1 MPQQFI
7 PQSPD
12 PYLSNESEMSLIKF
26 GHINFLLNQCNNNVY
41 ANNTAALTAGL
52 KVGDFYRNS
61 DGQVFIVIVD

>member
-12 PYLSNESEMSLIKF
+12 EFLTSESQMSLIKF
-26 GHINFLLNQCNNNVY
+26 GHINFLLNQVNNNVY
-41 ANNTAALTAGL
+41 ANNTAALNGGL

>member
-1 MPQQFI
+1 MPEKFI

-12 PYLSNESEMSLIKF
+12 PYLNNEAEMSLIKF
-26 GHINFLLNQCNNNVY
+26 GHINFLLDQCNNNVY
-41 ANNTAALTAGL
+41 ADNTAALAGGL

>member
-12 PYLSNESEMSLIKF
+12 SFLKKEADMSLVKF
-26 GHINFLLNQCNNNVY
+26 GHLNFLLDQLNNNVY
-41 ANNTAALTAGL
+41 SDNEEALEAGL

-61 DGQVFIVIVD
+61 EGQLFIVID